1 MENRL
6 EHLKTSRIYYLSFLE
21 AMKTIK
27 LLSENDINVMKMY
40 VEKKS
45 LGSDDDRRS
54 QKLNRYKAEKENQN
68 RIKYL
73 QQIEVLIEQKIEQ
86 RLLWRRNE
94 ERKHHFNI
102 EKCNKHKFRWYRDIT
117 ASKYKDL
124 TRKLT
129 F

>member
-86 RLLWRRNE
+86 RLL
-94 ERKHHFNI
+94 
-102 EKCNKHKFRWYRDIT
+102 
-117 ASKYKDL
+117 
-124 TRKLT
+124 
-129 F
+129 